1 MPLLVG
7 ALENVMNSP
16 QDNLAQLLPPSLRA
30 SFTDLP
36 RIKLGNWPTPLEAC
50 PHLAQAIGAA
60 ELWVKR
66 DDQSGPALGGNKV
79 RQLEYTLADAIA
91 QGCQGVL
98 IAIGEQSNHARQ
110 LAALARKVGLL
121 PVIIINKEAAP
132 PVLRGNLLLVAL
144 TGADIHYLP
153 AADYEKEMDL
163 HCDRV
168 VAEYAQR
175 GIRLYRV
182 RPDRSQMLGAA
193 AGLRGLLELKQQ
205 VDDAGLDPIS
215 ITLSAASGSQAGMVL
230 ACRAIGWDVQVRGVA
245 PVIWREPLHARSAR
259 FGNQLAELMGWP
271 LRLSADDIINDLSHV
286 GAGYQQPT
294 QASLEAVR
302 LAAETEGIFLD
313 PNYTGKALAGLIHDL
328 ATGVIDAKRPLIFW
342 HTGGVPALFSADQEI
357 TEFLHAHQSARA

>member
-1 MPLLVG
+1 MKQSSV
-7 ALENVMNSP
+7 NSP
-16 QDNLAQLLPPSLRA
+16 VDTIAESLPESLRA
-30 SFTDLP
+30 GFIALP
-36 RIKLGNWPTPLEAC
+36 RIPLGNWPTPLEHC
-50 PHLAQAIGAA
+50 PHLAHAIGASQ
-60 ELWVKR
+60 LWVKR

-121 PVIIINKEAAP
+121 PVIIINKAAPP

-144 TGADIHYLP
+144 TGADIRYLA
-153 AADYEKEMDL
+153 AADYEKEMDA
-163 HCDRV
+163 HCDAV
-168 VAEYAQR
+168 VAEYAAR
-175 GIRLYRV
+175 GLKLYRV

-193 AGLRGLLELKQQ
+193 AGLRSLLELKQQ
-205 VDDAGLDPIS
+205 VDSLGIQPSS
-215 ITLSAASGSQAGMVL
+215 ITVSAASGSQAGMVL
-230 ACRAIGWDVQVRGVA
+230 ACHAIGWDIEVRGVA

-259 FGNQLAELMGWP
+259 FANQLAEQMQWP
-271 LRLSADDIINDLSHV
+271 IRLAPTDIINDLTHV

-294 QASLEAVR
+294 PASMHAVR

-313 PNYTGKALAGLIHDL
+313 PNYTGKALAALIDDL
-328 ATGVIDAKRPLIFW
+328 ASGAIDRTRPVIFW

-357 TEFLHAHQSARA
+357 TEYLHAHSSARA